1 VKDSRVE
8 GDASCNRSN
17 GGQLPSLVLVR
28 YEYHTKRAQDL
39 VNLLDI
45 EVNAEESE
53 DKSWHPA
60 KTARKSY
67 DKKRKS
73 YDKN

>member
-1 VKDSRVE
+1 
-8 GDASCNRSN
+8 
-17 GGQLPSLVLVR
+17 LVLVR